1 MFFLLNGRG
10 GVARTTPGVFH
21 EPTSMNEAGIKPLL
35 DVERS
40 SGSARQAC
48 ARMAAAARKFTRS
61 STSRRFGAGLG
72 PRRRHPS
79 AIEHDEP
86 EGETGVAFR
95 HCKPTQRIVLS
106 VLR

>member
-1 MFFLLNGRG
+1 
-10 GVARTTPGVFH
+10 
-21 EPTSMNEAGIKPLL
+21 MNEDDRGAWCGHVLPPEWTRRCRSNDARSLSRTHLDERSWNIKPLL

-61 STSRRFGAGLG
+61 STSRRFEAGLES
-72 PRRRHPS
+72 RRRHPS

-86 EGETGVAFR
+86 EGETGV
-95 HCKPTQRIVLS
+95 
-106 VLR
+106 